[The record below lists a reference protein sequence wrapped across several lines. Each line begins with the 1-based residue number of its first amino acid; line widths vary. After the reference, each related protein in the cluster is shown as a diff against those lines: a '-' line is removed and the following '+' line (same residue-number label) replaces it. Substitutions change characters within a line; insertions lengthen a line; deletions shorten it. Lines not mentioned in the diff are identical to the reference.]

1 MNKIERV
8 FEILT
13 GIAFVA
19 INIAILPIAYI
30 AEIIS
35 VIAMLIVD
43 IFQQAMRE
51 FPDDLINILDCYGN
65 AIHTAFKYDIDLIR
79 GKSNAA

>member
-1 MNKIERV
+1 MNVMERV
-8 FEILT
+8 FEIFT

-19 INIAILPIAYI
+19 INITILPIAYI

-35 VIAMLIVD
+35 VAAMLVVD

-51 FPDDLINILDCYGN
+51 FPDDLIEILDCYGN
-65 AIHTAFKYDIDLIR
+65 AIRTAFKYDIDLIL
-79 GKSNAA
+79 GKSNVA